1 MHKNCLCFYA
11 HALYIE
17 LQLQTIIFYILI
29 SMLLLKN
36 NFFLI
41 MNRNN
46 LKHKHSHKI

>member
-36 NFFLI
+36 NFFF
-41 MNRNN
+41 NN
-46 LKHKHSHKI
+46 ESKQFKTQTQS

>member
-36 NFFLI
+36 IFFL
-41 MNRNN
+41 NN
-46 LKHKHSHKI
+46 ESKQFKTQTQS